1 MDALA
6 RIAHR
11 GTGGSGANRT
21 DVRAGKVGNW
31 IVVRARKMAIGA
43 CSLTV
48 GDFPSLIRRRNRST
62 PYAPT
67 HAHFQMPWPTLDP
80 VCLAE
85 ISGVGERVLLSGTGA
100 PCGAPRHCHASSS
113 RSEVHTSELQHLLHL
128 CYADSC

>member
-11 GTGGSGANRT
+11 GTGGSGANRI

-80 VCLAE
+80 VCLDE
-85 ISGVGERVLLSGTGA
+85 I
-100 PCGAPRHCHASSS
+100 
-113 RSEVHTSELQHLLHL
+113 RSEEHTSELQSLMRI
-128 CYADSC
+128 

>member
-11 GTGGSGANRT
+11 GTGGSGANRI

-67 HAHFQMPWPTLDP
+67 HAHFQLPWTTLDP
-80 VCLAE
+80 ACLDE
-85 ISGVGERVLLSGTGA
+85 IRTEERREGIECVSKCSYRWS
-100 PCGAPRHCHASSS
+100 PYHYK
-113 RSEVHTSELQHLLHL
+113 Q
-128 CYADSC
+128 